1 MKAHVTIVTKIRN
14 EKTSGEAQA
23 TWKRTTNNQNS
34 RSYWRDNRERFFA
47 WAKLPGAPKLPNNP
61 YAEKPRDAMGVLAV
75 LLN

>member
-1 MKAHVTIVTKIRN
+1 MKKPPGRHKQRGK
-14 EKTSGEAQA
+14 ER
-23 TWKRTTNNQNS
+23 RTT
-34 RSYWRDNRERFFA
+34 RTAEATWRDNRERFFA